1 MNSLGAYLK
10 SKREEKGLALEEMA
24 EKTRIPLRYLSAV
37 EEDRLN
43 DLPGKVY
50 ERLFIRTYADLV
62 GVNVDELAREF
73 REIQNTLELRIRP
86 EAEARSPM
94 LKRGIWG
101 LGLLALVLVL
111 ILFFTQGKEEK
122 KPAEPVKPQAVPNLV
137 PVKPMDS
144 VAAAAVQP
152 PEKPKL
158 EGLNLE
164 LETTDSNWVRL
175 LGDDKII
182 FEGELKRG
190 EKKSVRAEKKIKIS
204 LGRAW
209 AGKVVLNGHPLKR
222 FGKEGSTILDFE
234 LTKDNYPAW
243 IDSASEQK
251 EKL

>member
-86 EAEARSPM
+86 EEEVRSPL

-122 KPAEPVKPQAVPNLV
+122 KPAEPVKSQAVLNLV

-144 VAAAAVQP
+144 VAAAVQP
-152 PEKPKL
+152 PQKPEP

-164 LETTDSNWVRL
+164 LEATDSNWVRL

-182 FEGELKRG
+182 FEGELKPG

-209 AGKVVLNGHPLKR
+209 AGKAVLNGHPLKR

-234 LTKDNYPAW
+234 LTKVNYPAW
-243 IDSASEQK
+243 IDSAAAQK
-251 EKL
+251 GKL